1 MILRRRIAY
10 LALVVIAGLLLYDRY
25 NLGAVRFLDLDEYAH
40 LHWSFNA
47 FSGLVPYKDFF
58 YIFTPFYL
66 YLIAPL
72 ILLTGKTFSYVLAA
86 RMTSFII
93 FLVGAVFLFLIAKH
107 QRGTLFGLFTA
118 LMFIYLPLPA
128 DKWIEIRPDGL
139 GTVLA
144 LIGIYLFFTS
154 GYFLSGIFLSFGF
167 AVNPKIIFYPLSV
180 IGGWMIVKLNIYRLK
195 HFILGL
201 IIPVIILFTIFMLSG
216 KFETA
221 LFSIFRL
228 HQIAGQLMDKN
239 LPMAPNLFFYPNDF
253 YYGTMNTDFN
263 YLTNL
268 FMYVASSL
276 TAILTLLGFMLQS
289 REKRLTQLVMS
300 FLFLTNIFAYIKIFP
315 LKHTQYLIGVS
326 PFVAYFFS
334 ELVFLIWEKIKN
346 YRIARR
352 SFLLIIAFFII
363 FIAAEGHRM
372 NSLKARFNNSDS
384 VLFLNEAKKYF
395 TENEYVWDLTGA
407 TLFYKDPYYI
417 CCVPYGN
424 YWGALRFPMPDL
436 ESELTGKN
444 VKYIFVQDKRM
455 LGILPDEHKNIVN
468 KYYTDIPDT
477 TLVLKKKI

>member
-10 LALVVIAGLLLYDRY
+10 LTLIIIAGLLLYDRY
-25 NLGAVRFLDLDEYAH
+25 NLGQVRFLDLDEYAH
-40 LHWSFNA
+40 LHWSFNV
-47 FSGLVPYKDFF
+47 FSGLTPYKDFF

-72 ILLTGKTFSYVLAA
+72 LLITGKTFNYVLAA
-86 RMTSFII
+86 RATSFII
-93 FLVGAVFLFLIAKH
+93 FLVGVVFLYLIAKQ
-107 QRGTLFGLFTA
+107 QRGVLFGLFTA
-118 LMFIYLPLPA
+118 LMFIYLPLPE

-139 GTVLA
+139 GAVLA
-144 LIGIYLFFTS
+144 LIGIYFFLKK
-154 GYFLSGIFLSFGF
+154 GFFFSGIFLSFGS

-180 IGGWMIVKLNIYRLK
+180 VGAWMIIKLNFSRLK

-201 IIPVIILFTIFMLSG
+201 IIPMIILLIILMLSG
-216 KFETA
+216 RFEIA
-221 LFSIFRL
+221 IFSIFRL

-268 FMYVASSL
+268 FMYIGSSL
-276 TAILTLLGFMLQS
+276 TAIFTLLGFKQP
-289 REKRLTQLVMS
+289 VMS

-315 LKHTQYLIGVS
+315 LKHTQYLIGAS

-334 ELVFLIWEKIKN
+334 EMIFLIWEKLEN
-346 YRIARR
+346 NRIVRQGY
-352 SFLLIIAFFII
+352 LLIIAIFII
-363 FIAAEGHRM
+363 IVGIEGHRM
-372 NSLKARFNNSDS
+372 NTLKARFNNSDS
-384 VLFLNEAKKYF
+384 VLFLSEAKKYF

-417 CCVPYGN
+417 CCIPYGN
-424 YWGALRFPMPDL
+424 YWEALRFPLPSL
-436 ESELTGKN
+436 ESELLKRS

-455 LGILPDEHKNIVN
+455 VKMLPDEHKNIVN

-477 TLVLKKKI
+477 TLVLKKKIL